1 LYQLFLLSIFEEDL
15 ITSKNNVM
23 KGTSKRLIGMR
34 ACIALFASAIL
45 SVVLLSFSI
54 NKTADDVWKQIGISQ
69 QTGND
74 NIKNS
79 FLSGYFYHYGAEAVR
94 NATTGN
100 RSAAASSLLNY
111 VKEYVNSDGFKK
123 AYEADRQSKKPA
135 VQERKTPRSSE
146 KIRKDMIDET
156 QKALDDLTT
165 RMKTMTPDM
174 QKMMEPTVKSYEDM
188 LKSYKDPKNEMF
200 DSMASI
206 ESQLYD
212 QNGKNEDEE
221 LKKWEQNYP
230 ADSKLLIKKRLQK
243 YLALV
248 GTVDFNAELKDKG
261 GKKVFVKDEYER
273 KSADWKMIYRAGAEV
288 NGVAKSFAEQ
298 WLKELN

>member
-1 LYQLFLLSIFEEDL
+1 
-15 ITSKNNVM
+15 
-23 KGTSKRLIGMR
+23 
-34 ACIALFASAIL
+34 
-45 SVVLLSFSI
+45 
-54 NKTADDVWKQIGISQ
+54 
-69 QTGND
+69 
-74 NIKNS
+74 
-79 FLSGYFYHYGAEAVR
+79 
-94 NATTGN
+94 
-100 RSAAASSLLNY
+100 
-111 VKEYVNSDGFKK
+111 
-123 AYEADRQSKKPA
+123 
-135 VQERKTPRSSE
+135 
-146 KIRKDMIDET
+146 
-156 QKALDDLTT
+156 
-165 RMKTMTPDM
+165 
-174 QKMMEPTVKSYEDM
+174 M

-212 QNGKNEDEE
+212 QNGKNEVEE
-221 LKKWEQNYP
+221 LKKWEQDHP
-230 ADSKLLIKKRLQK
+230 ADSKFLIKKRLQK